1 MQIMIAL
8 VLQLCVEI
16 IVCFSC
22 FLLLILFYKH
32 ALINQRRC
40 TPAEGREVHQIGSQ
54 FGVKNGVLKLLTRW
68 DINKSR
74 SLYANPRG

>member
-68 DINKSR
+68 DINKSKVFVCK
-74 SLYANPRG
+74 P